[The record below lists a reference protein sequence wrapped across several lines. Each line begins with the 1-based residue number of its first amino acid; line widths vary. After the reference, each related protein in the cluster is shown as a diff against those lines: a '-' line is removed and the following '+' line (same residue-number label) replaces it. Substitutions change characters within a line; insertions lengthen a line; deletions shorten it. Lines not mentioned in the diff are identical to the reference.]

1 VVIFPRTF
9 CVVALSAVFASAL
22 RGAPTVDA
30 APSQSIALTEVA
42 WTPETPVTVL
52 VQVEYGAQAE
62 QVVRVARALQA
73 PTDPSSA
80 SAFPVS
86 MQSLPPLPSPVW
98 LVLAGFLPFT
108 WIRDRKRWVAMVT
121 GVLWL
126 GQVGLAGLPK
136 LAGHGA
142 RPAHQTQPTT
152 VSGVSVNAPVL
163 GARGLD
169 REYAALLYR
178 LAGARPVLGVES
190 NSGGVKGT
198 DQPCV
203 SWHAPSGD
211 AVLASWPGVDGVA
224 WFVSAVRQFHIFSP
238 GFCFINLAR
247 GPPVRPL
254 EWGTFPVCVGGPQ
267 RAWPF
272 GHAERV

>member
-1 VVIFPRTF
+1 MVIFPRTF

-30 APSQSIALTEVA
+30 APSQSLALTEVA
-42 WTPETPVTVL
+42 WTPETSVTVL
-52 VQVEYGAQAE
+52 VQVEYGAHAE

-121 GVLWL
+121 GLVWL
-126 GQVGLAGLPK
+126 GHVGLAGLPK
-136 LAGHGA
+136 LAVHVV
-142 RPAHQTQPTT
+142 RPAHLIQPTPGLGF
-152 VSGVSVNAPVL
+152 SQDAWVL

-169 REYAALLYR
+169 REYASVLYR
-178 LAGARPVLGVES
+178 LASGPAVRSGEKDGRRLAGMDRPDKPR
-190 NSGGVKGT
+190 GG
-198 DQPCV
+198 DRPQAAL
-203 SWHAPSGD
+203 APSLD
-211 AVLASWPGVDGVA
+211 VDRWVRI
-224 WFVSAVRQFHIFSP
+224 VSAVRQFDIFSP
-238 GFCFINLAR
+238 GFCFISLAR
-247 GPPVRPL
+247 GPPAGPL
-254 EWGTFPVCVGGPQ
+254 EWGTFPVCG
-267 RAWPF
+267 RASARMAFW
-272 GHAERV
+272 HAERV